1 MSEATTRKLIDEL
14 RTVLADAEA
23 LVAATAGKVGERAQ
37 DVREDAAESA
47 DRAQARIDALES
59 ELAAR
64 AKALL
69 DDAGALVR
77 EHPWQSL
84 GAAAAV
90 GAIVGF
96 LLGRR

>member
-1 MSEATTRKLIDEL
+1 MSEASTRKLIDEL
-14 RTVLADAEA
+14 RTVLTDAEA
-23 LVAATAGKVGERAQ
+23 LVAATAGTVGEHAQ
-37 DVREDAAESA
+37 SVRERAAQSV
-47 DRAQARIDALES
+47 DRAQSGLDELES

-64 AKALL
+64 AKALF
-69 DDAGALVR
+69 DDAGGFVR

-90 GAIVGF
+90 GLVVGI

>member
-23 LVAATAGKVGERAQ
+23 LVAATADNVGERAQ
-37 DVREDAAESA
+37 TVREKAAETVE
-47 DRAQARIDALES
+47 RAQTELDELES

-64 AKALL
+64 AKVLI
-69 DDAGALVR
+69 DDAGDFVR
-77 EHPWQSL
+77 DHPWESL
-84 GAAAAV
+84 GLAAAV
-90 GAIVGF
+90 GGVVGF